1 MKKETYK
8 KGIALLFIIFILLLF
23 SLFAMMLAS
32 VFANRTEIAK
42 GFYRS
47 AQVFYVND
55 MGMERAKQYLSD
67 NPAPSLPYTLTEDV
81 IIDTLTINYRI
92 VFQESPTQPGE
103 VEITVESY
111 IQ

>member
-1 MKKETYK
+1 MKTERHK
-8 KGIALLFIIFILLLF
+8 KGIALLFVIFILLLF
-23 SLFAMMLAS
+23 SLFAIMLAS
-32 VFANRTEIAK
+32 VFANRTELAK

-55 MGMERAKQYLSD
+55 MGMERAKQFLAD
-67 NPAPSLPYTLTEDV
+67 NPTITLPYTLTEDV
-81 IIDTLTINYRI
+81 VIDTLTINYRI
-92 VFQESPTQPGE
+92 VFQQSLTQPGA